1 MRVWSAYTPK
11 FNNVKKPFMEFDQS
25 EENQEVTVSK
35 FESML
40 KTNSVFFF
48 DSNEFEN
55 IIHHYL
61 ESGKIALAKK
71 AIKLGLSQHPAS
83 LNLKLFQVEIL
94 IFENKLNEADRL
106 LTPLFEIEPNNEEL
120 YIQKANIYS
129 KKDQH
134 EKAIDVFKSAIK
146 ISDDCADLY
155 SLIGMEYLFLD
166 QFQEAKENFI
176 KCIEL
181 DVEDYSALYNIIYCF
196 DFLDDTNG
204 AIEYLNSY
212 LDKNPYCEVAWHQ
225 LGKQYTE
232 SKELIKAITAFDF
245 AIISDDTFI
254 GAYLEKAKVLE
265 KLKRFEEAIENYKIT
280 IAIEDSNPYALIKI
294 GYCFERLGN
303 EELALQHYY
312 LAVEEDP
319 ALDKGWM
326 RITKFFNSK
335 KDYLKALF
343 YINKAIDIDPESA
356 SYWRLYSTI
365 NERLNKLEEAER
377 GYKKT
382 LELGD
387 NELNTWLSRGD
398 ILIKLRKDEAAKFN
412 FVQALEYHPKSE
424 ELEFRLSGVCLKLNN
439 MEAGY
444 AHLLTGLHI
453 NSEHVFILEELF
465 PEVYNRK
472 AVLQLIENFKN
483 TYK

>member
-1 MRVWSAYTPK
+1 
-11 FNNVKKPFMEFDQS
+11 MEFSKSD
-25 EENQEVTVSK
+25 ENEEVTLSK

-83 LNLKLFQVEIL
+83 LNLKLFKIETL

-106 LTPLFEIEPNNEEL
+106 LSPLFEIEPNNEEL

-134 EKAIDVFKSAIK
+134 EKAIEVFKKAIE
-146 ISDDCADLY
+146 ISDTSADLY

-166 QFQEAKENFI
+166 QYQNAKQNFI

-181 DVEDYSALYNIIYCF
+181 DIEDYSALYNIIYCF
-196 DFLDDTNG
+196 DFLDETEE
-204 AIEYLNSY
+204 AIDFLNAY
-212 LDKNPYCEVAWHQ
+212 LDKNPYSEVAWHQ
-225 LGKQYTE
+225 LGRQYIETKQPE
-232 SKELIKAITAFDF
+232 KALAAFDF

-265 KLKRFEEAIENYKIT
+265 QLKRYEDAIENYKIT
-280 IAIEDSNPYALIKI
+280 IAIEDSTAYAFIKI
-294 GYCFERLGN
+294 GYCYERLN
-303 EELALQHYY
+303 MPDLALQHYY
-312 LAVEEDP
+312 QAVKEDP
-319 ALDKGWM
+319 ASDNGWM
-326 RITKFFNSK
+326 RITKFFIAK
-335 KDYLKALF
+335 KDYQKALF
-343 YINKAIDIDPESA
+343 YIQKAIDIDANSA
-356 SYWRLYSTI
+356 AYWLLYATI
-365 NERLNKLEEAER
+365 NERLALLEDAEI

-382 LELGD
+382 IELGEY
-387 NELNTWLSRGD
+387 ELSTWLSRGD
-398 ILIKLRKDEAAKFN
+398 ILIKLGAYDAAKLN

-439 MEAGY
+439 TEAGY

-453 NSEHVFILEELF
+453 NIEHVFILEELF
-465 PEVYNRK
+465 PEVYQRK

-483 TYK
+483 SSK